1 MHQLKRYYI
10 YGDVDDCLGHWSK
23 LMACL
28 RQKTRFR
35 DEEDAVRHD
44 GECLWEVRSP
54 EEAAAFWKDQFKKHS
69 DDDTHMT

>member
-1 MHQLKRYYI
+1 
-10 YGDVDDCLGHWSK
+10 
-23 LMACL
+23 MACL

-54 EEAAAFWKDQFKKHS
+54 EEAAAFWKDQFQKHS